1 MRFHII
7 PYWIYSSTSQFSCC
21 NHWKAESNSKSSYS
35 FVIVYSRRSKC
46 IFNDV
51 KIAVLKLTQLRSR
64 GWPKPD
70 QLEHL
75 RPTSDRLFINLY
87 KEERTARHHF
97 LDTSESISFA
107 QTTKFDFARVKCTAA
122 TCRFFLK
129 KNWPNSR
136 PVARRT
142 PTRRCTA
149 ARCDEASCAR
159 QVGCPQRFSRPGQ
172 VRGWTQIAGPSQFK
186 NPRRVNPWVLL

>member
-129 KNWPNSR
+129 KTDQTQDRWRDGPQPGAVLRRGAMKHRAPGKSVVLNDFLDL
-136 PVARRT
+136 AR
-142 PTRRCTA
+142 
-149 ARCDEASCAR
+149 
-159 QVGCPQRFSRPGQ
+159 
-172 VRGWTQIAGPSQFK
+172 
-186 NPRRVNPWVLL
+186 